1 MREVCRLDLPEER
14 EQAQGLS
21 GVMPLAMQFG
31 DDFLLPSNPSITL
44 EDMALR
50 LSQMSQLPRTV
61 HCDRLSGLA

>member
-1 MREVCRLDLPEER
+1 
-14 EQAQGLS
+14 
-21 GVMPLAMQFG
+21 MPLAMQLG

-61 HCDRLSGLA
+61 HCDRLSGGLEC